1 MGHYAEQRQKDIEEK
16 DAEDKAKFLAMSK
29 LCIEDTDRA
38 KLDAYADE
46 ESRLWKEAWAKNRAS
61 EQLQKEIAD
70 KDAELDKREVDKGVL
85 ASDKDKAKHQKDVEE
100 KAARDKQEVDKGVL
114 AAWKEA
120 WDEQETWGKS
130 AEDIEVS
137 SADKAKHLKDMEEAK
152 LWKEA
157 WEKRTAEREQ
167 VIAAARQQ
175 KPREFLASDKVLGQ
189 KVTAAPY
196 VPLAPMP
203 EDMDKALSTWKDL
216 PEWTEDTKPIIEE
229 WPQYA
234 ACAQLAKA
242 KFATKPKDPLAK
254 TKANKYMH
262 KVVGRLTDT
271 ATTESYIDVYAVLEG
286 FGVTNQATGHA
297 IKKLLC
303 GGDRGYKCIV
313 QDYKEAISSLKR
325 AIQLE
330 EDKKNK
336 VV

>member
-85 ASDKDKAKHQKDVEE
+85 ASDI
-100 KAARDKQEVDKGVL
+100 

-137 SADKAKHLKDMEEAK
+137 SADKAKRLKDIEEAK

-167 VIAAARQQ
+167 VIAEARQQ

-196 VPLAPMP
+196 VPTSPMP